1 MLSLYCCLAAVQ
13 DRSLV
18 GADPVIWYS
27 FGVTHL
33 PRVEDFPIMPVE
45 TVGFMLKP
53 YGFFTWNPTLDLPP
67 DTNKASKQYQDPPRK
82 ALAAAAAAAPR
93 PRL

>member
-1 MLSLYCCLAAVQ
+1 
-13 DRSLV
+13 
-18 GADPVIWYS
+18 
-27 FGVTHL
+27 
-33 PRVEDFPIMPVE
+33 MPVE

-67 DTNKASKQYQDPPRK
+67 DTNKASKQYEDNPKPRGGK
-82 ALAAAAAAAPR
+82 ALLAAAAAPAR

>member
-1 MLSLYCCLAAVQ
+1 
-13 DRSLV
+13 
-18 GADPVIWYS
+18 
-27 FGVTHL
+27 
-33 PRVEDFPIMPVE
+33 MPVE

-67 DTNKASKQYQDPPRK
+67 DTNKASKQYKDPQPHGK
-82 ALAAAAAAAPR
+82 ALLAAAAPAR

>member
-1 MLSLYCCLAAVQ
+1 
-13 DRSLV
+13 
-18 GADPVIWYS
+18 
-27 FGVTHL
+27 
-33 PRVEDFPIMPVE
+33 MPVE

-67 DTNKASKQYQDPPRK
+67 DTNKASKQYEDPQPRGKKK
-82 ALAAAAAAAPR
+82 ALLAAAAAAAAAPAAR